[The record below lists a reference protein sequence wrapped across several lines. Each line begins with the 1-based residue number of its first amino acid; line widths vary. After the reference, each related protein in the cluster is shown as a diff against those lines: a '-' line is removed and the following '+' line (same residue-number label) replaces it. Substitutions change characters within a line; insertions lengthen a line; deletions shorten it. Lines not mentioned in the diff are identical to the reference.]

1 MIKAGIF
8 DVGGV
13 LHDASTKYI
22 YPDIITT
29 LGITKEA
36 FDKVWKRLINLFGKG
51 EISEEEFWK
60 VFIKQTQSTKPLPKE
75 SLFLREFIKHYN
87 RHEDVLSLVQK
98 LKRNGYRVAILS
110 NSIPP
115 HARYQYEIGIYQNFD
130 VVVLSHE
137 VGIQKPDPEIYAL
150 TLEKLGVTAAE
161 AFFVDDL
168 KANVDP
174 AIKLGMH
181 GLIFTKYKVL
191 QDDLQGLGLRT

>member
-13 LHDASTKYI
+13 LHDTSIKYI

-36 FDKVWKRLINLFGKG
+36 FDKAWKRLINRFGKG
-51 EISEEEFWK
+51 DISEKEFWK
-60 VFIKQTQSTKPLPKE
+60 VFIKQTQAVKPLPKE

-87 RHEDVLSLVQK
+87 RHDNVLSLVQK
-98 LKRNGYRVAILS
+98 LKRNGYKVAILS

-137 VGIQKPDPEIYAL
+137 IGIQKPDPEIYTL
-150 TLEKLGVTAAE
+150 TLEKLGISAPE
-161 AFFVDDL
+161 AFFVDDDN
-168 KANVDP
+168 ANVEP

-181 GLIFTKYKVL
+181 GLVFTSYRVL
-191 QDDLQGLGLRT
+191 CNDLQKLGLKI